1 MTSKAQIQQ
10 TRHAVEKYQDSVLSG
25 KRLAGRLERL
35 AIERHRRDLADGK
48 ERGLWFSWEH
58 ADYWVR
64 HFPKLK
70 HSRGAAARQAFELV
84 PAQKNV
90 VATGMGWRRRD
101 TGHRR
106 FTRWLYSI
114 ARGGG
119 KSPFVAALGVGLMT
133 ADVPFAFGAELL
145 NTATTL
151 KQAKKYVWNQG
162 RDFMQAR
169 SSLRSRASFYQDR
182 IEFRREVDGEE
193 YTSTWSPLGADGHN
207 ADGGGPLYVAMD
219 ELHAFRTEAHRELVE
234 KIEGGMG
241 KVPQSLLIYATTAGS
256 DRSYIW
262 REKHDYAVKLLEG
275 IIDDD
280 SFFPYVFAAD
290 PEDDPLDRKMWIKA
304 NPLLGLSVT
313 YDTYRDDAL
322 KAKASP
328 SAMNWFKRYRLN
340 YMVSSLSKLIAPELW
355 RKGSAPLIDLR
366 GRKCHIAVD
375 LGFRNDLAAVVLV
388 FPIEGDDGKV
398 TYYVIPQAW
407 LPRDTERGE
416 KCDQKPWSDF
426 IASGTLKLTDDD
438 TTDIDAITDYV
449 VACSKI
455 YDVQTVAADPHNARQ
470 FLTTLKNTHGL
481 DVFEFTQSAI
491 FYHEPLK
498 TCLDLLAQG
507 RLIHAGDRLLAWS
520 ADNVVA
526 KEDARGYM
534 MPAKNKSAD
543 KIDLFVALIMALSE
557 CLYAEKKPVP
567 RARVVQW

>member
-1 MTSKAQIQQ
+1 M
-10 TRHAVEKYQDSVLSG
+10 
-25 KRLAGRLERL
+25 
-35 AIERHRRDLADGK
+35 
-48 ERGLWFSWEH
+48 
-58 ADYWVR
+58 
-64 HFPKLK
+64 
-70 HSRGAAARQAFELV
+70 
-84 PAQKNV
+84 
-90 VATGMGWRRRD
+90 ATGFGWRRRD
-101 TGHRR
+101 TGYRR

-119 KSPFVAALGVGLMT
+119 KSPFGAGIGVGLMT
-133 ADVPFAFGAELL
+133 ADVPFAYGAELV

-162 RDFMQAR
+162 RDFMQSRAAM
-169 SSLRSRASFYQDR
+169 RSRAAFYQDR
-182 IEFRREVDGEE
+182 VEFRREINGEE
-193 YTSTWSPLGADGHN
+193 YTSVWSPLGADGHN
-207 ADGGGPLYVAMD
+207 ADGGGFLFALID
-219 ELHAFRTEAHRELVE
+219 ELHAYRSEAHRELVE

-241 KVPQSLLIYATTAGS
+241 KVPQSLLIYTTTAGS

-262 REKHDYAVKLLEG
+262 REKHDYGVKLLEQ

-280 SFFPYVFAAD
+280 SFFPYIFAAD
-290 PEDDPLDRKMWIKA
+290 PEDDPLDPKNWSKA

-313 YDTYRDDAL
+313 KDTYVEDAR
-322 KAKASP
+322 KAKNSP

-340 YMVSSLSKLIAPELW
+340 YMVSALSKLIPPELW
-355 RKGSAPLIDLR
+355 RKGSQPLSELK
-366 GRKCHIAVD
+366 GRRCHIAVD
-375 LGFRNDLAAVVLV
+375 LGFRDDMAAVVLV
-388 FPIEGDDGKV
+388 FPIEGDDGKT
-398 TYYVIPQAW
+398 TYEVIPKAW
-407 LPRDTERGE
+407 LPRDTERGRM
-416 KCDQKPWSDF
+416 CDQKPWCDF
-426 IASGTLKLTDDD
+426 VKDGTLILTDDD
-438 TTDIDAITDYV
+438 TTDIDAIIDYV

-481 DVFEFTQSAI
+481 NVFEFTQSAV

-520 ADNVVA
+520 ADNVVT

-534 MPAKNKSAD
+534 MPAKNKSFD

-557 CLYAEKKPVP
+557 CLYAAKKPVP